1 MDTKTESTI
10 EFYDSTAIPTEY
22 YGIIDSAV
30 QWCKDTYPSDYRQL
44 FKAINDKAKLSEIN
58 SLMHGITKSTNDY
71 KALSAVIN
79 TLHCCANKN
88 LRPVCDTYSI
98 LKGHLSYS
106 DENNVYQIISSYA
119 LNAINDKPSSFHD
132 DAALSGDA

>member
-1 MDTKTESTI
+1 MDKKTEATI
-10 EFYDSTAIPTEY
+10 KFYDSTAIPTEY

-30 QWCKDTYPSDYRQL
+30 QWCKDTYPNYYGQL

-58 SLMHGITKSTNDY
+58 SLMHGVAKSTNDY
-71 KALSAVIN
+71 QALSAVIN
-79 TLHCCANKN
+79 TLYCCANKN

-119 LNAINDKPSSFHD
+119 LNAISDNPSSLHY
-132 DAALSGDA
+132 DATLSGDA